1 MHTKKGVPDGRTRTI
16 RQLGICRKC
25 FFQNDDSLAL
35 ITGNRPTCPADRGE
49 SKQKKDKAMTEEE
62 KKQAIQESELDGKIE
77 IEFRKRGIGVQVDAK
92 PYQVVIAA
100 ITLLNQAITK
110 DQCDSVINR
119 MELAVPL
126 SDLIKTLK
134 DKNIDKKENNNKE
147 NTCQKKH

>member
-1 MHTKKGVPDGRTRTI
+1 
-16 RQLGICRKC
+16 
-25 FFQNDDSLAL
+25 
-35 ITGNRPTCPADRGE
+35 
-49 SKQKKDKAMTEEE
+49 MTEEE

-119 MELAVPL
+119 MELATPL
-126 SDLIKTLK
+126 GDLIKILK
-134 DKNIDKKENNNKE
+134 DKNIDKQEKTEKDNDNG
-147 NTCQKKH
+147 KK